1 MRSSSLLLPL
11 PARQPSPERFG
22 MRQRFCSEAPMARKC
37 IIDTLKYWTKE
48 YGVDGYPS
56 ISCR

>member
-1 MRSSSLLLPL
+1 
-11 PARQPSPERFG
+11 